1 MTRLPRRALLA
12 GAALACATPA
22 PAQAPWPARPIR
34 AVISFPPGG
43 AIDTVMRLIG
53 PPMGD
58 ALGQPLVLENR
69 AGAAGSIAA
78 AAVAAAAADG
88 YTLLCDSSAH
98 STAPHLIPNLP
109 FRYDTAFAAVTQLSS
124 MPMLLVAHPSLPAGN
139 IAEFLALARARAAA
153 GRPLTCASGGNGSA
167 PHYALVLF
175 QQISGIEVTHVPFRG
190 GGPAV
195 QALLAG
201 TVDFHIATAAAAAA
215 LVQEGRLKALAVGS
229 ATRAAQFA
237 ELPTLQEAGLA
248 GYEYLE
254 WGAIL
259 VPAGTPSAAIAR
271 IQGAAAEAL
280 RMPAIRERLE
290 RISIQPVGSTPAEAA
305 AFIAAQR
312 ELGGRLTR
320 AAAVTLD

>member
-12 GAALACATPA
+12 GAALSLAGRADAQPA
-22 PAQAPWPARPIR
+22 WPARPVR

-43 AIDTVMRLIG
+43 AIDTVMRLVG
-53 PPMGD
+53 PAM
-58 ALGQPLVLENR
+58 AETLGQPVVLENR
-69 AGAAGSIAA
+69 PGAAGSIAA
-78 AAVAAAAADG
+78 AAVAAAAPDG

-98 STAPHLIPNLP
+98 ATAPHLIANLP
-109 FRYDTAFAAVTQLSS
+109 FRYEQAFTAVTQLSS
-124 MPMLLVAHPSLPAGN
+124 MPMLLVTNPSLPATT
-139 IAEFLALARARAAA
+139 IAEFLAL
-153 GRPLTCASGGNGSA
+153 GSA

-175 QQISGIEVTHVPFRG
+175 QQLSGIEITHVPFRG

-215 LVQEGRLKALAVGS
+215 LVQEGRLRGLAVGS
-229 ATRAAQFA
+229 AARAPQFPT
-237 ELPTLQEAGLA
+237 LPTLQEAGLA

-259 VPAGTPSAAIAR
+259 APAGTPAPIVAR
-271 IQGAAAEAL
+271 IQSAAAEAL
-280 RMPAIRERLE
+280 RQPAIRERLE
-290 RISIQPVGSTPAEAA
+290 RISIEPVGSTPTDAA
-305 AFIAAQR
+305 VFIAAQR

-320 AAAVTLD
+320 AASVTLD

>member
-12 GAALACATPA
+12 GAALSLAGRADAQPA
-22 PAQAPWPARPIR
+22 WPARPVR

-43 AIDTVMRLIG
+43 AIDTVMRLVG
-53 PPMGD
+53 PAM
-58 ALGQPLVLENR
+58 AETLGQPVVLENR
-69 AGAAGSIAA
+69 PGAAGSIAA
-78 AAVAAAAADG
+78 AAVAAAAPDG

-98 STAPHLIPNLP
+98 ATAPHLIANLP
-109 FRYDTAFAAVTQLSS
+109 FRYEQAFTAVTQLSS
-124 MPMLLVAHPSLPAGN
+124 MPMLLVTNPSLPATT

-153 GRPLTCASGGNGSA
+153 GRALTCASGGNGSA

-175 QQISGIEVTHVPFRG
+175 QQLSGIEITHVPFRG

-215 LVQEGRLKALAVGS
+215 LVQEGRLRGLAVGS
-229 ATRAAQFA
+229 AARAPQFPT
-237 ELPTLQEAGLA
+237 LPTLQEAGLA

-259 VPAGTPSAAIAR
+259 APAGTPAPIVAR
-271 IQGAAAEAL
+271 IQSAAAEAL
-280 RMPAIRERLE
+280 RQPAIRERLE
-290 RISIQPVGSTPAEAA
+290 RISIEPVGSTPTDAA
-305 AFIAAQR
+305 VFIAAQR

-320 AAAVTLD
+320 AASVTLD